1 MSVKSLVN
9 SIVLRYNTDRKRE
22 GDIIIMDDSYRM
34 ETDGFRLSTKERYGK
49 VEITDVAIDKIPRIE
64 YRGFT
69 DDVNDALYKLTR
81 LVLLSSQKNN
91 DSNEVAITCSL
102 AAGDPTDGFGIAY
115 GEEHG
120 VDVLSDTTSNH
131 LIMNST
137 DCVVIILHNH
147 PSTQTLSIE
156 DIRFFLH
163 FATVKVISVVSNQGT
178 VHYLMKTD
186 KYEYETA
193 KGLYNECVE
202 DLNKESSKKDI
213 YLASLSFLSKCSEV
227 GLFYS

>member
-1 MSVKSLVN
+1 
-9 SIVLRYNTDRKRE
+9 
-22 GDIIIMDDSYRM
+22 MDDLYRM
-34 ETDGFRLSTKERYGK
+34 ETDDFRLSSKDRYKK

-91 DSNEVAITCSL
+91 DSNEVAITCTL
-102 AAGDPTDGFGIAY
+102 AIEDPTVGFGIAY

-131 LIMNST
+131 LIMSST

-163 FATVKVISVVSNQGT
+163 FSTVKVISVVSNQGT

-186 KYEYETA
+186 KYEYDTA
-193 KGLYNECVE
+193 KKLYNECVFN
-202 DLNKESSKKDI
+202 LNIESSKKDI
-213 YLASLSFLSKCSEV
+213 YLASLTFLSKCSEV

>member
-1 MSVKSLVN
+1 MDRSFKS
-9 SIVLRYNTDRKRE
+9 
-22 GDIIIMDDSYRM
+22 
-34 ETDGFRLSTKERYGK
+34 ETDNYSLSSKERFRK
-49 VEITDVAIDKIPRIE
+49 VEITDVAIEKIPRIE
-64 YRGFT
+64 YKGLSE
-69 DDVNDALYKLTR
+69 DINDALYRLTR
-81 LVLLSSQKNN
+81 LVLLSSKENN

-102 AAGDPTDGFGIAY
+102 TMENPVDGFGIAY

-120 VDVLSDTTSNH
+120 VDVLSDSTSNH
-131 LIMNST
+131 LIMTST

-178 VHYLMKTD
+178 VHYLMKTE

-193 KGLYNECVE
+193 KDLYSGCVE
-202 DLNKESSKKDI
+202 DLDINSSKKDI
-213 YLASLSFLSKCSEV
+213 YLASLCFLSKCSEV

>member
-1 MSVKSLVN
+1 MIIICLN
-9 SIVLRYNTDRKRE
+9 SIIVFP
-22 GDIIIMDDSYRM
+22 IIIPAIANVRPKL
-34 ETDGFRLSTKERYGK
+34 FQKVLSTNG
-49 VEITDVAIDKIPRIE
+49 
-64 YRGFT
+64 
-69 DDVNDALYKLTR
+69 
-81 LVLLSSQKNN
+81 
-91 DSNEVAITCSL
+91 
-102 AAGDPTDGFGIAY
+102 
-115 GEEHG
+115 
-120 VDVLSDTTSNH
+120 
-131 LIMNST
+131 
-137 DCVVIILHNH
+137 VIILHNH